1 MDNLEFY
8 VAREWNG
15 WLSGWQIVS
24 IFNAAQDKFGSDDK
38 NVKRFGTKHI
48 VNDVA
53 GEIKDIRKLGMTDE
67 EVIAVLEDPNN
78 KMIAKTFRL

>member
-15 WLSGWQIVS
+15 WLSGWQIVQ
-24 IFNAAQDKFGSDDK
+24 IFSAAQEKFGSDDK

-53 GEIKDIRKLGMTDE
+53 GNVSDVRKLGMTDA
-67 EVIAVLEDPNN
+67 EVIAVLENETY
-78 KMIAKTFRL
+78 KTIAKMMR